1 MDWEG
6 LVEQVEEISPLT
18 GATMRLSVRLIEL
31 RRGTLR
37 YQLAPG
43 LPGDPT
49 ADIKKTLQG
58 LTGEMWLVERLDGEA
73 AAGALPSL
81 VEAKQAREAEAEA
94 AMRADPLVRAA
105 LEAFP
110 GAEIL
115 DESNP
120 ATAERRP
127 WQPARSRQA

>member
-1 MDWEG
+1 MED
-6 LVEQVEEISPLT
+6 VSPLT

-31 RRGTLR
+31 RMGTLR

-49 ADIKKTLQG
+49 PDIKKALQNI
-58 LTGEMWLVERLDGEA
+58 TGQAWLVERLDGEA
-73 AAGALPSL
+73 AQGAQPSL
-81 VEAKQAREAEAEA
+81 VEAKAALEAEAEA

-127 WQPARSRQA
+127 WSPARSRQA